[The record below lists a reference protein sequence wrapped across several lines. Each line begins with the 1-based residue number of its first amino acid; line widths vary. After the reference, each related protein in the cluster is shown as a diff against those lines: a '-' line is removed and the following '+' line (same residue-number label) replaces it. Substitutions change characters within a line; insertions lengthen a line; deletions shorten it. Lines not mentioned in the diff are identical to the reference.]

1 MKVFVE
7 LLFLHYSSSFER
19 MNMGLGFVGRVVST
33 VVQAEMVKEGYNL
46 LWLLLLFGGNAD
58 VLGKVRPSWCFGQH
72 REKVFRVFN
81 GCSRVS
87 AASWQRTSFE
97 AAISTEDTGQE
108 HRNIFYLAPKVLFL
122 LQHIFSPLNLPFIC
136 V

>member
-1 MKVFVE
+1 MCCKLDDGLGLSQC
-7 LLFLHYSSSFER
+7 LLSSR
-19 MNMGLGFVGRVVST
+19 LGFVGRVVST

-81 GCSRVS
+81 GCSR
-87 AASWQRTSFE
+87 
-97 AAISTEDTGQE
+97 
-108 HRNIFYLAPKVLFL
+108 
-122 LQHIFSPLNLPFIC
+122 
-136 V
+136 